1 MRCVSVGG
9 LMQSARCTHACVMRL
24 EAFKH
29 AKACAHTMARAHM
42 CASTRKN
49 THAHACTR
57 MHTHARI
64 YTYTRTQWTYTHTH
78 THTHTHTLSG
88 RGANARPAIQC
99 NFVRGS
105 GVFPRPYNQGR
116 RCAHVHGPRWPP
128 EWRGVAMCWRVHAAS
143 PVHTCKLCSSPDCAC
158 FRSASHCMKAG
169 VVPQQRV
176 RVRAH
181 ALARTYIRAGDTEK
195 GVLCRRLWN
204 LPRRRMARMRCNFT
218 G

>member
-1 MRCVSVGG
+1 
-9 LMQSARCTHACVMRL
+9 
-24 EAFKH
+24 
-29 AKACAHTMARAHM
+29 
-42 CASTRKN
+42 
-49 THAHACTR
+49 
-57 MHTHARI
+57 
-64 YTYTRTQWTYTHTH
+64 
-78 THTHTHTLSG
+78 
-88 RGANARPAIQC
+88 
-99 NFVRGS
+99 
-105 GVFPRPYNQGR
+105 
-116 RCAHVHGPRWPP
+116 
-128 EWRGVAMCWRVHAAS
+128 MCWRVHAAS